1 MKVKVLL
8 VVLIFFYKINLN
20 AAEAGMPQLDP
31 TYWFSQAF
39 WLILIFSL
47 LYISIAKFFIPKIK
61 DNLDDRENKIKDDLD
76 EAKELNELAEKKN
89 LEYENMLIKAKKDV
103 TKILLDSKN
112 QLDKSINS
120 KKEAFEKD
128 LENQIKKVE
137 NEIIEAKKKSAN
149 KINLMSEEIS
159 SQIIKEVTGHKPNDA
174 TLKKAVIEISKERV
188 NKNL

>member
-1 MKVKVLL
+1 
-8 VVLIFFYKINLN
+8 
-20 AAEAGMPQLDP
+20 MPQLDP

-61 DNLDDRENKIKDDLD
+61 DNLEDRENKIKDDLD

-103 TKILLDSKN
+103 AKILSNSKN

-120 KKEAFEKD
+120 KKK
-128 LENQIKKVE
+128 L
-137 NEIIEAKKKSAN
+137 
-149 KINLMSEEIS
+149 
-159 SQIIKEVTGHKPNDA
+159 
-174 TLKKAVIEISKERV
+174 LKKI
-188 NKNL
+188 

>member
-1 MKVKVLL
+1 MKAKVLL

-47 LYISIAKFFIPKIK
+47 LYISIAKLFIPKIK

-103 TKILLDSKN
+103 AKILLDSKN

-120 KKEAFEKD
+120 KKVAFEKD
-128 LENQIKKVE
+128 LENQIRKVE
-137 NEIIEAKKKSAN
+137 NEIFEAKKKSAN

-159 SQIIKEVTGHKPNDA
+159 SQIIEEVTGHKPNNA

>member
-1 MKVKVLL
+1 MRVKVLL
-8 VVLIFFYKINLN
+8 VVLIVFYKINLN

-61 DNLDDRENKIKDDLD
+61 DNLEDRENKIKDDLD

-103 TKILLDSKN
+103 AKILLDSKN

-137 NEIIEAKKKSAN
+137 NEITEAKKKSAN

-159 SQIIKEVTGHKPNDA
+159 SQIIEEVTGHKPNDA
-174 TLKKAVIEISKERV
+174 TLKKAVLEISKERV

>member
-8 VVLIFFYKINLN
+8 VVLIVFYKINLN

-61 DNLDDRENKIKDDLD
+61 DNLEDRENKIKDDLD

-103 TKILLDSKN
+103 AKILLDSKN

-137 NEIIEAKKKSAN
+137 NEITEAKKKSAN

-159 SQIIKEVTGHKPNDA
+159 SQIIEEVTGHKPNDA

>member
-8 VVLIFFYKINLN
+8 VVLIVFYKINLN

-120 KKEAFEKD
+120 KEAFEKD

-137 NEIIEAKKKSAN
+137 DEIIEAKKKSAN

-159 SQIIKEVTGHKPNDA
+159 SQIIEEVTGHKPNDA
-174 TLKKAVIEISKERV
+174 TLKKAVLEISKERV

>member
-1 MKVKVLL
+1 MKAKVLL

-47 LYISIAKFFIPKIK
+47 LYISIAKLFIPKIK

-103 TKILLDSKN
+103 AKILLDSKN

-120 KKEAFEKD
+120 KKVAFEKD
-128 LENQIKKVE
+128 LENQIRKVE
-137 NEIIEAKKKSAN
+137 NEIFEAKKKSAS
-149 KINLMSEEIS
+149 KISLMSEEIS
-159 SQIIKEVTGHKPNDA
+159 SQIIEEVTGHKPNNA

>member
-8 VVLIFFYKINLN
+8 VVLIVFYKINLN

-61 DNLDDRENKIKDDLD
+61 DNLEDRENKIKDDLD

-103 TKILLDSKN
+103 AKILLDSKN

-120 KKEAFEKD
+120 KKETFEKD

-159 SQIIKEVTGHKPNDA
+159 SQIIEEVTGHKPNDA

>member
-61 DNLDDRENKIKDDLD
+61 DNLEDRENKIKDDLD

-137 NEIIEAKKKSAN
+137 DEIIEAKKKSAN

-159 SQIIKEVTGHKPNDA
+159 SQIIEEVTGHKPNDA

>member
-1 MKVKVLL
+1 MRVKVLL
-8 VVLIFFYKINLN
+8 VVLIVFYKINLN

-61 DNLDDRENKIKDDLD
+61 DNLEDRENKIKDDLD

-103 TKILLDSKN
+103 AKILSNSKN

-137 NEIIEAKKKSAN
+137 NEITEAKKN
-149 KINLMSEEIS
+149 R
-159 SQIIKEVTGHKPNDA
+159 QIKLI
-174 TLKKAVIEISKERV
+174 
-188 NKNL
+188 

>member
-8 VVLIFFYKINLN
+8 VVLIVFYKINLN

-47 LYISIAKFFIPKIK
+47 LYISIAKLFIPKIK

-103 TKILLDSKN
+103 AKILLDSKN

-120 KKEAFEKD
+120 KKVAFEKD
-128 LENQIKKVE
+128 LENQIRKVE
-137 NEIIEAKKKSAN
+137 NEIFEAKKKSAN

-159 SQIIKEVTGHKPNDA
+159 SQIIEEVTGHKPNNA

>member
-8 VVLIFFYKINLN
+8 VVLIVFYKINLN
-20 AAEAGMPQLDP
+20 AAEAGMPQLDS

-103 TKILLDSKN
+103 AKILLDSKN

-137 NEIIEAKKKSAN
+137 NEITEAKKKSSN

-159 SQIIKEVTGHKPNDA
+159 SQIIEDVTGHKPNDTA
-174 TLKKAVIEISKERV
+174 LKKAVIEISKERV

>member
-8 VVLIFFYKINLN
+8 VVLIVFYKINLN

-61 DNLDDRENKIKDDLD
+61 DNLEDRENKIKDDLD

-103 TKILLDSKN
+103 AKILSNSKN

-120 KKEAFEKD
+120 KKETFEKD

-137 NEIIEAKKKSAN
+137 NEITEAKKKSAN

>member
-1 MKVKVLL
+1 MKAKVLL
-8 VVLIFFYKINLN
+8 VVLIVFYKINLN

-47 LYISIAKFFIPKIK
+47 LYISIAKLFIPKIK

-103 TKILLDSKN
+103 AKILLDSKN

-120 KKEAFEKD
+120 KKVAFEKD
-128 LENQIKKVE
+128 LENQIRKVE
-137 NEIIEAKKKSAN
+137 NEIFEAKKKSAN

-159 SQIIKEVTGHKPNDA
+159 SQIIEEVTGHKPNNA

>member
-8 VVLIFFYKINLN
+8 VVLIVFYKINLN

-103 TKILLDSKN
+103 AKILLDSKN

-137 NEIIEAKKKSAN
+137 NEITEAKKN
-149 KINLMSEEIS
+149 R
-159 SQIIKEVTGHKPNDA
+159 QIKLI
-174 TLKKAVIEISKERV
+174 
-188 NKNL
+188 

>member
-1 MKVKVLL
+1 MRVKVLL
-8 VVLIFFYKINLN
+8 VVLIVFYKINLN

-61 DNLDDRENKIKDDLD
+61 DNLEDRENKIKDDLD

-137 NEIIEAKKKSAN
+137 DEIIEAKKKSAN

-159 SQIIKEVTGHKPNDA
+159 SQIIEEVTGHKPNDA
-174 TLKKAVIEISKERV
+174 TLKKAVLEISKERV

>member
-1 MKVKVLL
+1 MKAKVLL

-47 LYISIAKFFIPKIK
+47 LYISIAKLFIPKIK

-103 TKILLDSKN
+103 AKILLDSIN

-120 KKEAFEKD
+120 KKVAFEKD
-128 LENQIKKVE
+128 LENQIRKVE
-137 NEIIEAKKKSAN
+137 NEIFEAKKKSAN

-159 SQIIKEVTGHKPNDA
+159 SQIIEEVTGHKPNNA